1 MKKTRRRYS
10 AEFKAK
16 VAIEALQERKTMA
29 ELTEQYGIHANMIK
43 RWKQEFVSRSTEI
56 FETKAPS
63 DNIEAER
70 EKLYAKI
77 GKLEMEKEWLKK
89 ISRKDGA

>member
-77 GKLEMEKEWLKK
+77 GKLEMEKEWFKK

>member
-1 MKKTRRRYS
+1 MKETRRRYS

-16 VAIEALQERKTMA
+16 VAIEALQERRTMA
-29 ELTEQYGIHANMIK
+29 ELTQKYEVHANMIK

-63 DNIEAER
+63 NDFEAER

-89 ISRKDGA
+89 ISKKAGI

>member
-1 MKKTRRRYS
+1 MKETRRRFS

-29 ELTEQYGIHANMIK
+29 ELTQKYEVHANMIK

-63 DNIEAER
+63 NDFETER

-89 ISRKDGA
+89 ISRKAGT